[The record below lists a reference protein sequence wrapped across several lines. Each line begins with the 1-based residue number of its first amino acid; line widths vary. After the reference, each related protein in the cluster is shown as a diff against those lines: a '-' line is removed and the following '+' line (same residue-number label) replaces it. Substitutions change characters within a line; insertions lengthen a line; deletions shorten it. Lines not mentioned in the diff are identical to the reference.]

1 MYFKQENKKS
11 IVFCLHLT
19 ENYYFCPR
27 IKNQSKKIKIR
38 MKSFTY
44 AYYFFFYFYFSN
56 KVEREFVCI
65 K

>member
-1 MYFKQENKKS
+1 
-11 IVFCLHLT
+11 
-19 ENYYFCPR
+19 
-27 IKNQSKKIKIR
+27 

-65 K
+65 NREINHMNPAPIWTRDFFYIIH